1 MGTVIRL
8 LEQGA
13 RGRHADG
20 GVPAGPGVSLPW
32 MMALTPWWPAVLAFE
47 FWSRLLTAHA
57 AALRCSQAGEASP
70 GCAEIARERH
80 ASAAGKVVPMA
91 EFKARRVSS

>member
-32 MMALTPWWPAVLAFE
+32 MVALTPWWPAVLAFE
-47 FWSRLLTAHA
+47 FWSQALAAHA
-57 AALRCSQAGEASP
+57 AALHRPPAGDGSRAN
-70 GCAEIARERH
+70 
-80 ASAAGKVVPMA
+80 VVPMA
-91 EFKARRVSS
+91 EFRARRVS

>member
-8 LEQGA
+8 LQPVV
-13 RGRHADG
+13 RGRHADE
-20 GVPAGPGVSLPW
+20 GVPAGPGMSFA
-32 MMALTPWWPAVLAFE
+32 MLTPWWPAVLAFE

-57 AALRCSQAGEASP
+57 ASLHCSQAGEASP
-70 GCAEIARERH
+70 GHAEIAGERH
-80 ASAAGKVVPMA
+80 ALAAGKVVPMA